1 MKMCVALFAV
11 AAAAGSA
18 LAIDVS
24 AAPIGEEP
32 GYAERG
38 VPIFSAM
45 PGPFAAF
52 PAATGS
58 IGFDDY
64 DSILPGGYDV
74 LTDFKFVGGV
84 TTIGGRLDF
93 NFYHPDGTLISN
105 FFVTLPQAGN
115 FIWTINNINIIIPTD
130 GIVEAVAAADTTG
143 RWYLSTTAPTL
154 GTQNAAFGGAGGGN
168 SHRFELQVPAPGAA
182 ALMGLAGLVAGR
194 RRR

>member
-1 MKMCVALFAV
+1 MKKIVALFALV
-11 AAAAGSA
+11 AAAGSA
-18 LAIDVS
+18 SAINVTAQALDS
-24 AAPIGEEP
+24 TF
-32 GYAERG
+32 GYDDRG

-52 PAATGS
+52 PAASGP

-74 LTDFKFVGGV
+74 LTNFKFVGGV
-84 TTIGGRLDF
+84 STIGGRLDF

-115 FIWTINNINIIIPTD
+115 FIWTIDNINIVIPTD

-143 RWYLSTTAPTL
+143 RWFLATNAPTI
-154 GTQNAAFGGAGGGN
+154 GTQNPGFGGAGGGN

-182 ALMGLAGLVAGR
+182 ALLGLAGLVAGR